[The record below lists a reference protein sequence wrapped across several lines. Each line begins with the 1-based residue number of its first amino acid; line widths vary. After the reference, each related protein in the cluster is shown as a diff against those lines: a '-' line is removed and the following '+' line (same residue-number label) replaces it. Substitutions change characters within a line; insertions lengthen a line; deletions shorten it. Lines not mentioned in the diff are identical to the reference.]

1 MQVLDVWAN
10 DWIVFEPSIIDDFKR
25 RLAGLDVLP
34 PSSSTLPLADSTPAT
49 YDLMHTEPA
58 FAHEPAP
65 APAPSDDLAAAAAS
79 TTAEPSSRAFK
90 PSFKAASFAPA
101 EPGPDA
107 AADVDGAPVE
117 GAGTMD
123 EDDVD
128 GAPVELELDGA
139 PLDEDVDGAP
149 VAAAAGEE
157 EDVDG
162 APLTVAQGRARRET
176 ETVVLDGEGDE
187 TMETGSDDDIFR

>member
-1 MQVLDVWAN
+1 
-10 DWIVFEPSIIDDFKR
+10 
-25 RLAGLDVLP
+25 
-34 PSSSTLPLADSTPAT
+34 
-49 YDLMHTEPA
+49 MHTEPA

-79 TTAEPSSRAFK
+79 TTAEPASRAFK

-101 EPGPDA
+101 ESGPDA
-107 AADVDGAPVE
+107 DADADVDGAPVE

-149 VAAAAGEE
+149 VAAAAGDE

-176 ETVVLDGEGDE
+176 ETLVLDGEGDE

>member
-1 MQVLDVWAN
+1 
-10 DWIVFEPSIIDDFKR
+10 
-25 RLAGLDVLP
+25 
-34 PSSSTLPLADSTPAT
+34 
-49 YDLMHTEPA
+49 MHTEPA

-65 APAPSDDLAAAAAS
+65 APAPSDDLAAAAAAS
-79 TTAEPSSRAFK
+79 TTAEPASRAFK

-107 AADVDGAPVE
+107 DA
-117 GAGTMD
+117 
-123 EDDVD
+123 DVD

-149 VAAAAGEE
+149 VPAAAGEE

-162 APLTVAQGRARRET
+162 APLPSAPGRARRET